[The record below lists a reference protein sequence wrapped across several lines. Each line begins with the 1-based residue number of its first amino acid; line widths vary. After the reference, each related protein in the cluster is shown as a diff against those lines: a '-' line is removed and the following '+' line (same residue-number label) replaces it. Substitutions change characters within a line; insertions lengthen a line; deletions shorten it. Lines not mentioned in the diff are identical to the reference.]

1 MAKKKL
7 SNSEEAKIENTISEN
22 DDSIN
27 TKSGNE
33 TNPAPDS
40 NNSERPKRGKT
51 RIWKKPL
58 KINGIPSELIQKA
71 EPVKQSET
79 IETKDLSHVKKNLV
93 KSKDVAIRDAEKQS
107 KAASEMDAG
116 LTKTETTQNERKFD
130 GDNKTFNKK
139 KTFKGNKKHGTNQ
152 KPDNTDA
159 TTVNKQT
166 ALSAHTESEPASTNV
181 NSVEATTDTAAQKN
195 RRKKKKKNNNSHQ
208 QESGSKENRKD
219 ELLTPIKQEES
230 KQTSKPV
237 KSQAQTNIIVKD
249 KQSDNRNKAQ
259 KNKPE
264 PSKRKEIVF
273 TVIPQVKQLNKSQ
286 TNNAF
291 LNNFL
296 SKVEDYL
303 RQKAYIE
310 PGGKLLAAVSGGVD
324 SIVLMDCLAL
334 LAEGMRFTLY
344 VAHFNHKLRGLSA
357 DNDEALVKNT
367 TKEYNLHYYSGSG
380 NVKQYSSK
388 NSISIEHAA
397 RILRYNFFERT
408 ARNIGVDIVATAH
421 TEDDLVETFFI
432 NLFRGS
438 GLTGLSSMPTK
449 RKFVKNVSLVR
460 PFLQFT
466 KQDLYNYASIR
477 RLKWHEDETN
487 SLLNYTRNKVR
498 HELVPLLKESYNPAL
513 SNIIT
518 RTSELLQGADEVIK
532 DLVSKSV
539 PTILEDA
546 NNEKFRIKINM
557 LLTFNRFMQGE
568 LIQYLWSKYFRLQP
582 LSLSTI
588 DRILA
593 LTKSITGSICEI
605 SGGNFVLR
613 DRNNLVFAKR
623 IKDVQSSIIIEKPG
637 EYKLGK
643 MKIEIKEVRRNE
655 IIFNDDKNIEFI
667 PARML
672 QPFVEIR
679 NKREGDDFHP
689 LGAPG
694 VMKLSDFLTNEKVSL
709 ADKPNVLV
717 MSNKF
722 DILWVLGYRISEKC
736 RIKDTNEKIY
746 RIRLIS

>member
-1 MAKKKL
+1 
-7 SNSEEAKIENTISEN
+7 
-22 DDSIN
+22 
-27 TKSGNE
+27 
-33 TNPAPDS
+33 
-40 NNSERPKRGKT
+40 
-51 RIWKKPL
+51 
-58 KINGIPSELIQKA
+58 
-71 EPVKQSET
+71 
-79 IETKDLSHVKKNLV
+79 
-93 KSKDVAIRDAEKQS
+93 
-107 KAASEMDAG
+107 
-116 LTKTETTQNERKFD
+116 
-130 GDNKTFNKK
+130 
-139 KTFKGNKKHGTNQ
+139 
-152 KPDNTDA
+152 
-159 TTVNKQT
+159 
-166 ALSAHTESEPASTNV
+166 
-181 NSVEATTDTAAQKN
+181 
-195 RRKKKKKNNNSHQ
+195 
-208 QESGSKENRKD
+208 
-219 ELLTPIKQEES
+219 
-230 KQTSKPV
+230 
-237 KSQAQTNIIVKD
+237 
-249 KQSDNRNKAQ
+249 
-259 KNKPE
+259 
-264 PSKRKEIVF
+264 
-273 TVIPQVKQLNKSQ
+273 
-286 TNNAF
+286 
-291 LNNFL
+291 
-296 SKVEDYL
+296 
-303 RQKAYIE
+303 
-310 PGGKLLAAVSGGVD
+310 
-324 SIVLMDCLAL
+324 
-334 LAEGMRFTLY
+334 
-344 VAHFNHKLRGLSA
+344 
-357 DNDEALVKNT
+357 
-367 TKEYNLHYYSGSG
+367 
-380 NVKQYSSK
+380 
-388 NSISIEHAA
+388 
-397 RILRYNFFERT
+397 
-408 ARNIGVDIVATAH
+408 
-421 TEDDLVETFFI
+421 
-432 NLFRGS
+432 LFRGS